1 MPAEGRGLSLDLPRF
16 RGEMRAWDQALWL
29 DVMLSSGLVAF
40 FGSAPGGAILPFSNR
55 RPECK
60 RFPDLSFS
68 IPFFCS
74 TAPQAFFRPDRRL
87 ARPPRAARSMTAPLW
102 GRPEGLSLTA
112 ASTVAGL
119 GGRGPRKCAWLDGSS
134 PLGGSMSLPGPPFS
148 TRSSCTGR
156 TMASGFRRRYVPNAL
171 SQAGAGRIA
180 RSSRPVPAGTASAAS
195 AANEFQLKDHVM
207 GPALQWATGT

>member
-1 MPAEGRGLSLDLPRF
+1 MDLPRF

-29 DVMLSSGLVAF
+29 DVMLSSGFVAF

-87 ARPPRAARSMTAPLW
+87 ARPLRAVA
-102 GRPEGLSLTA
+102 GLV
-112 ASTVAGL
+112 VAGL
-119 GGRGPRKCAWLDGSS
+119 GSVRGSMAPRRLADRCRCQVHRSLRGPAALAAPWPQGFDAA
-134 PLGGSMSLPGPPFS
+134 MSR
-148 TRSSCTGR
+148 TRSARLAQEESRGR
-156 TMASGFRRRYVPNAL
+156 RGP
-171 SQAGAGRIA
+171 
-180 RSSRPVPAGTASAAS
+180 SRQG
-195 AANEFQLKDHVM
+195 QL
-207 GPALQWATGT
+207 PLLQQRTSFN

>member
-1 MPAEGRGLSLDLPRF
+1 MTSCCPPVWWHSLVRPPAEPFFRSLIAARNASAFLIFLSRSHSFVRPRRRHSSAPTADLP
-16 RGEMRAWDQALWL
+16 GHRAQ
-29 DVMLSSGLVAF
+29 
-40 FGSAPGGAILPFSNR
+40 R
-55 RPECK
+55 
-60 RFPDLSFS
+60 
-68 IPFFCS
+68 
-74 TAPQAFFRPDRRL
+74 
-87 ARPPRAARSMTAPLW
+87 RSMTAPLW